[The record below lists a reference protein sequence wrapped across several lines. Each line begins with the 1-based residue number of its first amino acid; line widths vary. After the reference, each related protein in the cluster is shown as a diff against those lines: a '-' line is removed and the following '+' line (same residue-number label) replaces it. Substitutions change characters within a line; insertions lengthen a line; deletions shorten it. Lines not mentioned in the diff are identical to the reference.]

1 MFCPI
6 RRSAA
11 IVRHEADPAMTP
23 RKPDP
28 RLADLR
34 APVADDVLRA
44 LQSEMEALA
53 HLLPGAALLLSPRAQ
68 PDDEAVE
75 NGFDNMPV

>member
-11 IVRHEADPAMTP
+11 IVRHDGDPAMTP
-23 RKPDP
+23 RKPDLRP
-28 RLADLR
+28 ADLR

-44 LQSEMEALA
+44 LQSEMEALL
-53 HLLPGAALLLSPRAQ
+53 HLLPGAALLLAPRAQ